1 MGHLGIARAFALIGL
16 CLAAAAWIRPS
27 GTAAAEGAASA
38 PRTHVVRISRSAF
51 SPASLT
57 VNPGD
62 TIEWR
67 NEDVVP
73 HTATGKA
80 FDSGRL
86 NAGQKWRFKARAQGS
101 LPYIC
106 TYHPSMRGTITVK

>member
-1 MGHLGIARAFALIGL
+1 MARIRFIRV
-16 CLAAAAWIRPS
+16 LAALTLCAAAVVWMRPS

-57 VNPGD
+57 VNSGD

-86 NAGQKWRFKARAQGS
+86 NAGQKWRFKARARGS

>member
-1 MGHLGIARAFALIGL
+1 MSHVRIVSVLVLTAL
-16 CLAAAAWIRPS
+16 CVAAAARVRPS
-27 GTAAAEGAASA
+27 GTTAAAEAASA

-57 VNPGD
+57 VNAGD

-80 FDSGRL
+80 FDSGKL
-86 NAGQKWRFKARAQGS
+86 NAGQKWRFKARAKGS

>member
-1 MGHLGIARAFALIGL
+1 MAHVRIVSVLALTAL
-16 CLAAAAWIRPS
+16 CVAAAAWVKPS
-27 GTAAAEGAASA
+27 GSAAGAEAASA
-38 PRTHVVRISRSAF
+38 PRTHIVRISRSAF

-57 VNPGD
+57 VNAGD
-62 TIEWR
+62 TVEWR

-86 NAGQKWRFKARAQGS
+86 NAGQTWRFKARAKGS
-101 LPYIC
+101 FPYIC
-106 TYHPSMRGTITVK
+106 TYHPSMRGSIRVK